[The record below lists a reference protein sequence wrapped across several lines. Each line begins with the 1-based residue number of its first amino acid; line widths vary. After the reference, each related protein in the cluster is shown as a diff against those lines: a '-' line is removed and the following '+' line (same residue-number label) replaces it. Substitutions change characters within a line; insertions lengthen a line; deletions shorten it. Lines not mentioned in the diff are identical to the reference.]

1 MLYVGTQSG
10 DLYTCGESAGMSLE
24 QTDGRFRSRRFRSRR
39 SLLRLYA
46 SGFKA

>member
-10 DLYTCGESAGMSLE
+10 DLYTRGEATGMSLE
-24 QTDGRFRSRRFRSRR
+24 QTDGRFRSRRF
-39 SLLRLYA
+39 LLRLYA